1 MVSARRLVD
10 IGELRTFTAVE
21 LLKDPG
27 HDPNKSPIPACME
40 VRIDYSLP
48 DAKTGHNVLHARFPG
63 AYPGTTTLANALK
76 AGFASLFSS
85 SGMSPVL
92 STNLFIVAVAL
103 RDLSVLNQLYILS
116 NTASSAI
123 GTDAGQPLPVEVAA
137 VLTERTAISGPGGR
151 GRIYIPGFTA
161 GSLGTGNVI
170 GATAVT
176 ALGQLA
182 AGLPGVF
189 SAQSLTMC
197 LALPSRIGY
206 TGSTGRV
213 HPPRTAQTADIVRV
227 ELRDNHWDSQRR
239 RGLK

>member
-1 MVSARRLVD
+1 MVGNRRIVALSD
-10 IGELRTFTAVE
+10 LQSFTAVE

-27 HDPNKSPIPACME
+27 HDPNKVPIPAAME
-40 VRIDYSLP
+40 VRLDYSLP

-63 AYPGTTTLANALK
+63 AYPGTTTLANAFK
-76 AGFASLFSS
+76 AAFASLFSS
-85 SGMSPVL
+85 SGMGPVL
-92 STNLFIVAVAL
+92 STNLFLTQVAL

-116 NTASSAI
+116 NTASSPI

-137 VLTERTAISGPGGR
+137 VITERTNVSGPGGR

-161 GSLGTGNVI
+161 GSLATGNVI
-170 GATAVT
+170 GPTAMT

-182 AGLPGVF
+182 VGLPGVF
-189 SAQSLTMC
+189 SAQSVTMC

-213 HPPRTAQTADIVRV
+213 HPPRAATTADVIRCEV
-227 ELRDNHWDSQRR
+227 RDNHWDSQRR